1 MAVINF
7 DYSYL
12 SKNVCSGVADAATY
26 LNKAYQILVGGLDIP
41 ADFSHRGT
49 LYNLSGTVSS
59 HINSLEKFNEW
70 IDDTNKTFEK
80 IETTHEKEISLIE
93 DYSVKKRN
101 RLV

>member
-1 MAVINF
+1 MAVFIF
-7 DYSYL
+7 DYCYL
-12 SKNVCSGVADAATY
+12 SKNVCSGVAEATTY

-41 ADFSHRGT
+41 ADFSHSGT
-49 LYNLSGTVSS
+49 IYNLSGTVSS

-80 IETTHEKEISLIE
+80 IETTYEKEISLIE

>member
-12 SKNVCSGVADAATY
+12 SKNVCAGVEDAVTY
-26 LNKAYQILVGGLDIP
+26 LNKAYQTISGGLSVP
-41 ADFSHRGT
+41 SDFNYRGT

-59 HINSLEKFNEW
+59 QINSLKKFNNW
-70 IDDTNKTFEK
+70 IDDTNRVFEN
-80 IETTHEKEISLIE
+80 IETAHEKQINLIE

>member
-12 SKNVCSGVADAATY
+12 CKNVCSSVDEAVTY
-26 LNKAYQILVGGLDIP
+26 LNKAYETLSGGLSVP
-41 ADFSHRGT
+41 SDFNYRGT

-59 HINSLEKFNEW
+59 HVNSLKSFNNW
-70 IDDTNKTFEK
+70 IEETNRVFTN
-80 IETTHEKEISLIE
+80 IETAHEKEISLIE